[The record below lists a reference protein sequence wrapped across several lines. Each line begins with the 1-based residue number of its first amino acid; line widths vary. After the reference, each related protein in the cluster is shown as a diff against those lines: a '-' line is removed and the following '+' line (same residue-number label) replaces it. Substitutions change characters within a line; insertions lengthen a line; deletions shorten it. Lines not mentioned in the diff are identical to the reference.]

1 MLTTRKYLRSEIR
14 PANDTSSSPHTHTPT
29 HPTHT
34 HTHTHTLQVNGN
46 IPTWS
51 QFTSSLPPD
60 VFKVYI
66 YFRVGGR
73 GRESNLLLRKK
84 TRDDEAFQELTLW
97 TFQKKHFKTFFL
109 SSVRVHS
116 CAAVYNQSILKKKE
130 KKRTWGGIRVWP
142 ERVFLLFSLREAEL
156 FSLNEEG
163 GVCVCVCVCVWV
175 SVSVCVH
182 VCVLSFKEKGG

>member
-14 PANDTSSSPHTHTPT
+14 PANDTSSSPHTHTHT
-29 HPTHT
+29 HTT

-66 YFRVGGR
+66 YFRVGGVEGGNQTFYCAKR
-73 GRESNLLLRKK
+73 
-84 TRDDEAFQELTLW
+84 QETM
-97 TFQKKHFKTFFL
+97 KHFKNWRCELFKKNTLKLFFCHPCGFI
-109 SSVRVHS
+109 RVLLYIIS
-116 CAAVYNQSILKKKE
+116 PSWRKKKKKE
-130 KKRTWGGIRVWP
+130 LEGESEFDRS
-142 ERVFLLFSLREAEL
+142 VFSSSSLSGRQNCSPWTRRE
-156 FSLNEEG
+156 
-163 GVCVCVCVCVWV
+163 VCVCVCVCVWV